1 MTTTTVSDL
10 LISRERRMK
19 ERLPL
24 DIDLGEDGRKIK
36 VRHGKPFDFICT
48 EADVQEYNGRFIEI
62 LEKVRRDV
70 TKLGKN
76 VNRPLLNGE
85 KHLEELRQAGVEAYA
100 LLPKGLGE
108 RIQEQ
113 EQAENKRGISLD
125 FTFPVPMA
133 FLWEMIYTG
142 DTQEALDFEKFWG
155 FRYPIG
161 HLDPNSSFNLKRL
174 VKLQRGILATAH
186 NQLLYSQE
194 ELEQLEQKMRELRER
209 LRLAVDVHR
218 LEKVIPSEMGNC
230 KELIKFFT
238 DKTFDYGVVHF
249 ACHCANPD
257 AQGVSRAYLSFT
269 AHQEVEM
276 TLGLFSSEARFNRGF
291 LSRPLIFMNAC
302 ESGTPL
308 RLQSLNF
315 PSVLIN
321 FGASGVIATACT
333 MPDNF
338 ASAFATKF
346 YSQLFDKYLANPSK
360 GDTLREATNTS
371 YTGEALWETNR
382 YFWQTYQ
389 NPLGLAYGLYA
400 ESNQELEVTD
410 S

>member
-1 MTTTTVSDL
+1 MTTTAVSDIL
-10 LISRERRMK
+10 TSRDRRVK

-24 DIDLGEDGRKIK
+24 DVELEPEDDRIK
-36 VRHGKPFDFICT
+36 VRPKRFDVKYT

-62 LEKVRRDV
+62 LEGVRKDV
-70 TKLGKN
+70 TKLGKD
-76 VNRPLLNGE
+76 VNQPLPNGE
-85 KHLEELRQAGVEAYA
+85 KHLEKLREVGVEAYA
-100 LLPKGLGE
+100 QLPIGLGE
-108 RIQEQ
+108 YIQKRE
-113 EQAENKRGISLD
+113 EDENKRGISLD

-142 DTQEALDFEKFWG
+142 DTQEPLDFEKFWG

-161 HLDPNSSFNLKRL
+161 HLQWDADVKRL
-174 VKLQRGILATAH
+174 VKLRKGMLVSTH

-194 ELEQLEQKMRELRER
+194 EMEQLEQKIQELRER
-209 LRLAVDVHR
+209 LYPVIEVQR
-218 LEKVIPSEMGNC
+218 LEEVIPSEMGNC

-238 DKTFDYGVVHF
+238 GKTFDYGVVHF

-276 TLGLFSSEARFNRGF
+276 TLGQFSSEARFMRGF
-291 LSRPLIFMNAC
+291 LSRPLVFLNAC

-315 PSVLIN
+315 PSVLIA
-321 FGASGVIATACT
+321 FGASGVIATTCT

-346 YSQLFDKYLANPSK
+346 YSQLFNKNLASSSNS
-360 GDTLREATNTS
+360 EALQEAINAP
-371 YTGEALWETNR
+371 YYIGETLWETSR
-382 YFWQTYQ
+382 YFWKTYQ

-400 ESNQELEVTD
+400 ESNQELELTG

>member
-1 MTTTTVSDL
+1 MTITAVSDML
-10 LISRERRMK
+10 TSRDRRMK

-24 DIDLGEDGRKIK
+24 DIELESEDDPIK
-36 VRHGKPFDFICT
+36 VRRKRFNFTYT

-62 LEKVRRDV
+62 LEKVRQDV
-70 TKLGKN
+70 TNLGKN

-100 LLPKGLGE
+100 LLPEGLGE
-108 RIQEQ
+108 HIQEQ
-113 EQAENKRGISLD
+113 EQEEDKRGISLD

-142 DTQEALDFEKFWG
+142 DPQEALDFEKFWG

-161 HLDPNSSFNLKRL
+161 HLQWDCNVKRL
-174 VKLQRGILATAH
+174 VKLRRGILASAH
-186 NQLLYSQE
+186 DQLLYSKE
-194 ELEQLEQKMRELRER
+194 ELEQLGQKMQELRER
-209 LRLAVDVHR
+209 LRLTVDVQR
-218 LEKVIPSEMGNC
+218 LEKVVSSEMVSC
-230 KELIKFFT
+230 KELFKFFT
-238 DKTFDYGVVHF
+238 GKTFDYGVVHF

-269 AHQEVEM
+269 VHQEVEM
-276 TLGLFSSEARFNRGF
+276 TLGQFNSEARFKRGF
-291 LSRPLIFMNAC
+291 LSRPLVFLNAC

-308 RLQSLNF
+308 RLQSINF

-338 ASAFATKF
+338 ASAFATRF
-346 YSQLFDKYLANPSK
+346 YSQLFGKYLANPSSS
-360 GDTLREATNTS
+360 DTLQEAASTP
-371 YTGEALWETNR
+371 YYIGEALWETSR
-382 YFWQTYQ
+382 YFWETYQ

-400 ESNQELEVTD
+400 ESNQELELTG